1 MKYDP
6 ERHHRRSLRLPG
18 HDYASSGAYFVTLVA
33 YERACWFGEVVDAG
47 VNCQVMRS
55 EYGRIAREEW
65 FCTAQRRPN
74 VILHEDEFVV
84 MPNHVH
90 GIIWIMED
98 EVGAQRRCAPTM
110 HDHNPSLYVAPG
122 SLGAIVRAYK
132 SAVAR
137 RINALRKPP
146 ERLCGSAIIMS
157 TLSAVRRNWRS
168 SRSTSRTTPPNGTKT
183 GKTLPPL
190 TEQDRGR
197 ASKAP

>member
-18 HDYASSGAYFVTLVA
+18 HDYASSGAYFVTLVT
-33 YERACWFGEVVDAG
+33 YERVCWFGEVADAG
-47 VNCQVMRS
+47 VNCQVMLS

-137 RINALRKPP
+137 RINALRKTPGAP
-146 ERLCGSAIIMS
+146 MWQRNYYEHI
-157 TLSAVRRNWRS
+157 VRSEKELALIQEYIAHNP
-168 SRSTSRTTPPNGTKT
+168 SRWHEDWENPAAPHRT
-183 GKTLPPL
+183 
-190 TEQDRGR
+190 R
-197 ASKAP
+197 